1 MPDAILSPEEFK
13 ELFLIEPGIAYLN
26 HGSFGATP
34 RAVFEEYQAWQ
45 LRLERQPVRFFRDE
59 FSGRL
64 AGARRELADYL
75 NVDQMDLVFVPN
87 ATFGVNTA
95 AHALPL
101 GEGDEVLA
109 TDHEYGACDNVWR
122 HLAANKGFSYTKAC
136 LPLPLATDQDTLA
149 HLWEQVTER
158 TRVIFLS
165 HITSPTA
172 QTFPVEAVCR
182 KAREAGILTIVDG
195 AHAPG
200 QIPLDLTVIGADM
213 YTGNLHKWLCS
224 PKGAGFLHVRPEK
237 QHLIEPPIVGWRR
250 AFTSSLGSSFQD
262 DFEYVGTADYSAFLS
277 VPSAIRFQAEH
288 NWPEVR
294 RRCHELL
301 ARAIATFNGRTGRAS
316 AYASNDGFTQM
327 AIVEIADVGDSASF
341 QPEFVRRYRV
351 EVPFTR
357 HAGKTYARISV
368 QAYNT
373 AHDLEVLESA
383 LLSVGQPA

>member
-1 MPDAILSPEEFK
+1 MPSAVLGPEQFR
-13 ELFLIEPGIAYLN
+13 ELFLIEPGITYLN

-59 FSGRL
+59 FTSGL
-64 AGARRELADYL
+64 AGARRELADFL
-75 NVDQMDLVFVPN
+75 NVDHMDVVFVPN

-101 GEGDEVLA
+101 GVGDEVLA

-122 HLAANKGFSYTKAC
+122 HLAAKKGFSYTKAC
-136 LPLPLATDQDTLA
+136 LPLPLATDQDTIA
-149 HLWEQVTER
+149 RLWEQVTER
-158 TRVIFLS
+158 TKVIFLS

-172 QTFPVEAVCR
+172 QTFPVGDICS

-200 QIPLDLTVIGADM
+200 QIPLDLAEIGADM

-237 QHLIEPPIVGWRR
+237 QNLIEPPIVSWRR
-250 AFTSSLGSSFQD
+250 AFTTSLGSSFQD

-301 ARAIATFNGRTGRAS
+301 AGAIAAFNGRTGRGP
-316 AYASNDGFTQM
+316 AYASNDRFAQM
-327 AIVEIADVGDSASF
+327 AIVEIADVGDTASF
-341 QPEFVRRYRV
+341 QPEFVRRHRI

-357 HAGKTYARISV
+357 HAGKSYARISV

-373 AHDLEVLESA
+373 AHDLEILESA